1 MSRQTSAPILQ
12 AATIPFRMKKGL
24 PEFCLITSI
33 GKGNWGFP
41 KGLID
46 PGETPVEAALK
57 ESDEEAGLAGDIVG
71 KPLGR
76 FIYEKWGTSLEVT
89 VYLMKVSSEADEWD
103 EMDVRKRTWCNEEKA
118 LERLHRQEYQEL
130 LGTAIK
136 RISKV

>member
-1 MSRQTSAPILQ
+1 MSRQESGPISQ
-12 AATIPFRMKKGL
+12 AAAIPYRMKKGS

-46 PGETPVEAALK
+46 PGETPVETALK
-57 ESDEEAGLAGDIVG
+57 ESDEEAGLGGEIIG

-76 FIYEKWGTSLEVT
+76 FVYEKWGSSLEVT
-89 VYLMKVSSEADEWD
+89 VFLMKVSKVADEWE
-103 EMDVRKRTWCNEEKA
+103 EMQLRKRTWCNEEKA

-130 LGTAIK
+130 LAVALK
-136 RISKV
+136 RISKG